1 VQGAGHAGTSMDDL
15 QERLESSRER
25 LLVALEPL
33 PDEALLEPDAIGHW
47 SIADLLA
54 HLATWESELVTA
66 LMRLQ
71 QGRKPEP
78 FLQAVADRDA
88 YNARRYAE
96 NKGRDLDRIFAD
108 FQGVRVH
115 LEQWVDE
122 FNRRDLNQRGR
133 HAWFPNESLAEVISR
148 YSVEHEES
156 HLPAVEAYAER
167 WLAGA
172 EATAR
177 NGLIAL
183 DAILDEGST
192 EE

>member
-1 VQGAGHAGTSMDDL
+1 MDEL

-25 LLVALEPL
+25 MLLALEPL
-33 PDEALLEPDAIGHW
+33 PDEALLEPGAIGHW

-66 LMRLQ
+66 LMRLK

-78 FLQAVADRDA
+78 FLKAIADRDA

-96 NKGRDLDRIFAD
+96 NKGRELERIFAD

-122 FNRRDLNQRGR
+122 FNRRDLNRKGR
-133 HAWFPNESLAEVISR
+133 YGWFPNESLAEVISR
-148 YSVEHEES
+148 YSVEHEEG

-167 WLAGA
+167 WLASA
-172 EATAR
+172 EATGG

-183 DAILDEGST
+183 DDIRDGST